1 MKEYKK
7 NLIINLFIGLIITYL
22 AGWSDIYTNGW
33 ITGNIIK
40 DFWKSITYYL
50 GWVLFYWW
58 YFIIFG
64 ALLISIFSTIMI
76 AFFIK
81 KQFNF
86 DNFKRILLNIGLFI
100 VCIFLIWLNRQK
112 L

>member
-7 NLIINLFIGLIITYL
+7 NLIINLSIGLIITYL
-22 AGWSDIYTNGW
+22 AGCSDIYKNGW
-33 ITGNIIK
+33 ITGNVIK

-58 YFIIFG
+58 YFVIFG
-64 ALLISIFSTIMI
+64 ALLIFIFSTLII
-76 AFFIK
+76 TFAIK

-86 DNFKRILLNIGLFI
+86 DYFKRILLNFGLFI
-100 VCIFLIWLNRQK
+100 IFIFLIWLNRQK

>member
-7 NLIINLFIGLIITYL
+7 NLIINLFVGLIITYL
-22 AGWSDIYTNGW
+22 AGWLDIYKNGW

-40 DFWKSITYYL
+40 DFSKSITYYL

-58 YFIIFG
+58 YFVIFG
-64 ALLISIFSTIMI
+64 ALLISIFSTSII
-76 AFFIK
+76 TFALK
-81 KQFNF
+81 KQINF
-86 DNFKRILLNIGLFI
+86 DYFKRILLNISLFI
-100 VCIFLIWLNRQK
+100 IFIFLVWLNRQK

>member
-7 NLIINLFIGLIITYL
+7 NLIINLFVGLIFTYL
-22 AGWSDIYTNGW
+22 AGWSDIYKNGW

-40 DFWKSITYYL
+40 DFSKSITYYL

-58 YFIIFG
+58 YFVIFG
-64 ALLISIFSTIMI
+64 ALLISIFSTSII
-76 AFFIK
+76 TFALK
-81 KQFNF
+81 KQINF
-86 DNFKRILLNIGLFI
+86 DYFKRILLNISLFI
-100 VCIFLIWLNRQK
+100 IFIFLVWLNRQK